1 MLEEE
6 SGRREDFLY
15 YLRRV
20 EFQAALLAD
29 NPSYDLDLE
38 ATQNLLKEKSTD
50 LMTAVIEFL
59 NSALV
64 YLGDGFLGKMF
75 ISRTAYGSESFKIC
89 LQRPPGLYR
98 GKT

>member
-6 SGRREDFLY
+6 SDRREDFLY
-15 YLRRV
+15 HLKRI
-20 EFQAALLAD
+20 EFQTALIAD

-50 LMTAVIEFL
+50 LMTAVITFL

-64 YLGDGFLGKMF
+64 YLSDGFLGKTLSGY
-75 ISRTAYGSESFKIC
+75 IAYG
-89 LQRPPGLYR
+89 
-98 GKT
+98 T

>member
-1 MLEEE
+1 MLDDE

-15 YLRRV
+15 HLRRV

-38 ATQNLLKEKSTD
+38 TTQNLLKDKSTD
-50 LMTAVIEFL
+50 LMTAVINFL

-64 YLGDGFLGKMF
+64 YLGDGFLGKNLLILF
-75 ISRTAYGSESFKIC
+75 
-89 LQRPPGLYR
+89 LY
-98 GKT
+98 